1 MGTRR
6 RSPAAVRVSVP
17 VSAPNGRQRVPR
29 RSRLP
34 ASGRL
39 PFPFPAPSPFL
50 FPSLWEHVLGEEQR
64 GSSAPEVAV
73 AAVVPLR
80 ACAIT
85 RVDACARAHV
95 RDDVRR
101 MRPWAWERV
110 HVCAC
115 VHACDMPVG
124 ARVSSRVSR
133 CVWEPVPVWWPHTH
147 TCPWL
152 LPAPLAAGT
161 LRPALGVP
169 VMGTRHVCYSVGVMT
184 TAPRTSQACGV
195 SGEKAGQGL
204 GRGVAVRE
212 ELSVQCRMGGHLE
225 GSRAPRKDWGQQQ
238 TGTGQR
244 GAGLQE
250 WTEAGEAWVGC
261 SRGLGRRQ
269 ELEGHRTSSAHIY
282 WTSGAQP

>member
-1 MGTRR
+1 M
-6 RSPAAVRVSVP
+6 
-17 VSAPNGRQRVPR
+17 
-29 RSRLP
+29 
-34 ASGRL
+34 SGRL

-50 FPSLWEHVLGEEQR
+50 FPSLWEHVLGEKQR
-64 GSSAPEVAV
+64 GSSAPEVAA

-85 RVDACARAHV
+85 RVD
-95 RDDVRR
+95 
-101 MRPWAWERV
+101 
-110 HVCAC
+110 AC

-169 VMGTRHVCYSVGVMT
+169 VMGTRHVRYSVGVMT

-212 ELSVQCRMGGHLE
+212 DLSVQCRTGGHLE
-225 GSRAPRKDWGQQQ
+225 GSRAPRQDWGQQQ
-238 TGTGQR
+238 TGTGQQ

>member
-6 RSPAAVRVSVP
+6 RSPAAVRASVP
-17 VSAPNGRQRVPR
+17 LSAPNGRQRAPR

-50 FPSLWEHVLGEEQR
+50 FPSLWEHVWGEKQR
-64 GSSAPEVAV
+64 GSSAPEVAA

-85 RVDACARAHV
+85 RVGACARAHV
-95 RDDVRR
+95 RDDVHR

-110 HVCAC
+110 C
-115 VHACDMPVG
+115 M
-124 ARVSSRVSR
+124 RVSTHVPCPWGRVRSRVSR

-169 VMGTRHVCYSVGVMT
+169 VMGTRHVRYPVGVMT
-184 TAPRTSQACGV
+184 TAPRTSQAWGV

-204 GRGVAVRE
+204 GRGPLLCAPSVTCATSNATLTTLYHE
-212 ELSVQCRMGGHLE
+212 YLS
-225 GSRAPRKDWGQQQ
+225 
-238 TGTGQR
+238 T
-244 GAGLQE
+244 
-250 WTEAGEAWVGC
+250 
-261 SRGLGRRQ
+261 
-269 ELEGHRTSSAHIY
+269 
-282 WTSGAQP
+282 